1 MEISFQQ
8 ELLIQRR
15 RPPQHAN
22 VDHPRLIFYFY
33 FYFFVVAVVQ
43 GIEATV
49 DADESLQLPG
59 SESSALFDMWV
70 NTCPGQGSRTIR
82 TEEAVLITLARLRPH
97 VLGNGVD

>member
-1 MEISFQQ
+1 M
-8 ELLIQRR
+8 
-15 RPPQHAN
+15 
-22 VDHPRLIFYFY
+22 
-33 FYFFVVAVVQ
+33 
-43 GIEATV
+43 

-97 VLGNGVD
+97 VLGNGAGPQ

>member
-1 MEISFQQ
+1 MPDEHNGSLPATGAKQ
-8 ELLIQRR
+8 EALLY
-15 RPPQHAN
+15 
-22 VDHPRLIFYFY
+22 PRCFWPL
-33 FYFFVVAVVQ
+33 VPQ

-82 TEEAVLITLARLRPH
+82 TEEAVLITLARLRSH
-97 VLGNGVD
+97 VLGNGVAAAAVPAQSQK